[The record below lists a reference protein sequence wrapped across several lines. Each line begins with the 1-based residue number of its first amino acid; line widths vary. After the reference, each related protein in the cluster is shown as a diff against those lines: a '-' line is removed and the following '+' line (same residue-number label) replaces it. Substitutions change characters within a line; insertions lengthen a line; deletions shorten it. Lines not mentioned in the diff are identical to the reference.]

1 MTRLGDRG
9 RWGVGLALF
18 AGLCGYLI
26 AFQGGFSDWL
36 TFTILGITTG
46 AIYAIAASGLVVTYT
61 TSGIFNFAQG
71 AFGMLG
77 AFAYWQLRFDW
88 GWPAPVAL
96 AVILLVVAPLFGA
109 VVERVIMRG
118 LEGVS
123 EITSTVVTIGL
134 LAMAI
139 GIANIVW
146 PPAGRRV
153 DQFFAGNSVTLGAI
167 NVTWHRMVIVVVAV
181 LVAVGLRFLLYRT
194 RSGVAMRAVVDDRA
208 LSQLNGGNPGRSAM
222 VSWGIG
228 SSLAALSGILIS
240 PLLQLSVL
248 PLTLLIVNAY
258 AAAMFGRLRSLPL
271 TFAGGLII
279 GIAENYSSNYLNL
292 NTTEVAG
299 VSLAGL
305 QPALPVI
312 LLFVILIALPSERLR
327 TGGVQRVRE
336 SARVPTMRSAVLAG
350 GALIVVTVAAS
361 RVMSTANVTRF
372 SLGLATA
379 VIILSL
385 VPLVGYGGQISLAVM
400 TFAGLGAF
408 AMVQV
413 ADGPGPLVGLVAAA
427 GLAAAVGAVIAL
439 PALRLAGI
447 YLALA
452 TAAFAVFMENFI
464 FTQSWFFGAGSI
476 EVPRP
481 DFLGLTF
488 EDNRSYLVLLSV
500 LFSLLGILVIWLRRG
515 PFGRRLQ
522 AMKDSPAAC
531 ATLGLDLTR
540 TKVAVFAFSAGI
552 AGVGGALFGGVSGS
566 VSKESFLFAQ
576 SLPILLMGVVGGIA
590 LVSGA
595 LLGGLLLQ
603 FFSTLGENFT
613 LLASALFL
621 GPLITNFALIAPGL
635 IGILLSRNPDG
646 LAADLLSGLQR
657 ATHWVREGR
666 ERPEEQTGPDPL
678 MTAGLE
684 RPLSSV
690 ELAAVDA
697 ALGLDPEEIAVHGA
711 ARG

>member
-1 MTRLGDRG
+1 MSRLGDKG
-9 RWGVGLALF
+9 RWGVGLAS
-18 AGLCGYLI
+18 AVGLCGYLI

-77 AFAYWQLRFDW
+77 AFAYWQLRYDW
-88 GWPAPVAL
+88 GWPAPIAL

-146 PPAGRRV
+146 PSATSSGRRV
-153 DQFFAGNSVTLGAI
+153 DQFFAGEAVTIGAI
-167 NVTWHRMVIVVVAV
+167 NVTWHRIVIVVVAV
-181 LVAVGLRFLLYRT
+181 AVAVGLRFLLYRT

-222 VSWGIG
+222 LSWGLG
-228 SSLAALSGILIS
+228 AALAALSGILIS

-279 GIAENYSSNYLNL
+279 GIAENYSANYLDL
-292 NTTEVAG
+292 NTRAIGGLE
-299 VSLAGL
+299 LAGL
-305 QPALPVI
+305 QPAIPVI

-336 SARVPTMRSAVLAG
+336 AARVPTLRSALLAG
-350 GALIVVTVAAS
+350 GTLVAVTIMAS
-361 RVMSTANVTRF
+361 RLMSTANVTRL

-408 AMVQV
+408 AMVKV
-413 ADGPGPLVGLVAAA
+413 ADGPGPLVGL
-427 GLAAAVGAVIAL
+427 LAAAALAAVVGAIVAL

-452 TAAFAVFMENFI
+452 TAAFAVFMDNFI
-464 FTQSWFFGAGSI
+464 FTQEWFFGGGSI
-476 EVPRP
+476 AVPRP
-481 DFLGLTF
+481 EVVGLSF
-488 EDNRSYLVLLSV
+488 EDDRSYLVLLSV
-500 LFSLLGILVIWLRRG
+500 LFALMGIGVVALRRG
-515 PFGRRLQ
+515 PFGRRLS

-540 TKVAVFAFSAGI
+540 TKVGVFAFSAGI
-552 AGVGGALFGGVSGS
+552 AGIGGALFGGVTGS
-566 VSKESFLFAQ
+566 VSSETFLFAQ

-595 LLGGLLLQ
+595 LFGGVLLQ
-603 FFSTLGENFT
+603 FFSTVGEDFT
-613 LLASALFL
+613 LLASALFV

-646 LAADLLSGLQR
+646 LAADLVTGYHR
-657 ATHWVREGR
+657 AGRWVREGR
-666 ERPEEQTGPDPL
+666 SRPEQDAGPDPVD
-678 MTAGLE
+678 TATFE
-684 RPLSSV
+684 RPLTPA
-690 ELAAVDA
+690 ELAAVDR
-697 ALGLDPEEIAVHGA
+697 ALGLDPQELAHGPA
-711 ARG
+711 

>member
-1 MTRLGDRG
+1 MGDRVRLGLFAG
-9 RWGVGLALF
+9 LF

-26 AFQGGFSDWL
+26 AFQGGFDDWL
-36 TFTILGITTG
+36 TFTVLGVTTG

-61 TSGIFNFAQG
+61 TSGVFNFAQG

-77 AFAYWQLRFDW
+77 AFVYWQLRFAW

-96 AVILLVVAPLFGA
+96 VLVLLVLAPLFGA
-109 VVERVIMRG
+109 AVERVVMRG

-134 LAMAI
+134 LAMSI

-153 DQFFAGNSVTLGAI
+153 DQFYAGNAVTFGQI
-167 NVTWHRMVIVVVAV
+167 NVTWHRLTVVAIAV
-181 LVAVGLRFLLYRT
+181 VVAVGLRFLLYRT
-194 RSGVAMRAVVDDRA
+194 RSGVAMRAVVDDRP
-208 LSQLNGGNPGRSAM
+208 LSQLNGGRPGRSAM
-222 VSWGIG
+222 LSWGIG
-228 SSLAALSGILIS
+228 ASLAALSGILIS

-258 AAAMFGRLRSLPL
+258 AAAMFGRLKSLPL

-279 GIAENYSSNYLNL
+279 GLAENYSSNYLNL
-292 NTTEVAG
+292 NTAEVLG

-312 LLFVILIALPSERLR
+312 LLFIILIALPGERLR
-327 TGGVQRVRE
+327 AGGVQRVRE
-336 SARVPTMRSAVLAG
+336 SAAVPTMRSAVVAAV
-350 GALIVVTVAAS
+350 ALVVVASAAS
-361 RVMSTANVTRF
+361 RVMSAANVGRL

-379 VIILSL
+379 ILILSL

-408 AMVQV
+408 AMTKV
-413 ADGPGPLVGLVAAA
+413 ADGPGPLVGLLAA
-427 GLAAAVGAVIAL
+427 GALAAVVGAVIAL

-452 TAAFAVFMENFI
+452 TAAFAVFMEKFI

-481 DFLGLTF
+481 EILGLGF
-488 EDNRSYLVLLSV
+488 EDDRSYLVLLAV
-500 LFSLLGILVIWLRRG
+500 LFALLGLLVIFLRRG

-552 AGVGGALFGGVSGS
+552 AGIGGALFGGVTGS
-566 VSKESFLFAQ
+566 VSSENFLFAQ
-576 SLPILLMGVVGGIA
+576 SLPILLMGVVGGIS

-595 LLGGLLLQ
+595 LLGGVLLQ
-603 FFSTLGENFT
+603 FFSTFGDNVTIF
-613 LLASALFL
+613 ASALFI
-621 GPLITNFALIAPGL
+621 GPLVANFALVAPGL
-635 IGILLSRNPDG
+635 IGVLLARNPDG
-646 LAADLLSGLQR
+646 LASDLMSSVRR
-657 ATHWVREGR
+657 AGRWVKEGR
-666 ERPEEQTGPDPL
+666 VRPEEAAPPEPL
-678 MTAGLE
+678 TTAAFE
-684 RPLSSV
+684 HPLSPE
-690 ELAAVDA
+690 ELAAVDL
-697 ALGLDPEEIAVHGA
+697 ALGLDEEELAVHGA
-711 ARG
+711 AHR

>member
-1 MTRLGDRG
+1 MGDRV
-9 RWGVGLALF
+9 RWGIGLGLGV
-18 AGLCGYLI
+18 GLCGYLI

-36 TFTILGITTG
+36 TFTVLGITTG

-96 AVILLVVAPLFGA
+96 VVILLVVAPLFGA

-146 PPAGRRV
+146 PSATSAGRRV
-153 DQFFAGNSVTLGAI
+153 DQFYSGNSVTLGAI
-167 NVTWHRMVIVVVAV
+167 NLTWHRLVIVAVAV
-181 LVAVGLRFLLYRT
+181 AVAVGLRFLLFRT

-222 VSWGIG
+222 LSWGIG
-228 SSLAALSGILIS
+228 ASLAALSGILIS

-258 AAAMFGRLRSLPL
+258 AAAMFGRLKSLPL

-279 GIAENYSSNYLNL
+279 GITENYSSNYLKL
-292 NTTEVAG
+292 NSTDVFGLE
-299 VSLAGL
+299 LAGL
-305 QPALPVI
+305 QPAIPVI

-336 SARVPTMRSAVLAG
+336 SARVPTMRSALLAG
-350 GALIVVTVAAS
+350 GVLIVVTVAAS
-361 RVMSTANVTRF
+361 RVMSVANVTRL

-385 VPLVGYGGQISLAVM
+385 VPLVGYGGQISLAAM

-408 AMVQV
+408 AMVEV
-413 ADGPGPLVGLVAAA
+413 ADGPGPLIGL
-427 GLAAAVGAVIAL
+427 LAAASLAAVVGAVIAL

-452 TAAFAVFMENFI
+452 TAAFAVFMEKFI

-481 DFLGLTF
+481 EVLGLTF
-488 EDNRSYLVLLSV
+488 DDDRSYLVLLSV
-500 LFSLLGILVIWLRRG
+500 LFTLLGLLVIWLRRG

-552 AGVGGALFGGVSGS
+552 AGIGGALFGGVSGS
-566 VSKESFLFAQ
+566 VSKETFLFAQ
-576 SLPILLMGVVGGIA
+576 SLPILLMGVVGGIS

-595 LLGGLLLQ
+595 LLGGVLLQ
-603 FFSTLGENFT
+603 FFSTIGENFT
-613 LLASALFL
+613 LVASALFI
-621 GPLITNFALIAPGL
+621 GPLVTNFALVAPGL

-646 LAADLLSGLQR
+646 LASDLLTGVQR
-657 ATHWVREGR
+657 AVAWARAGR
-666 ERPEEQTGPDPL
+666 ERPEVDAGPDPL
-678 MTAGLE
+678 MTAGFE
-684 RPLSSV
+684 HPLTAAEV
-690 ELAAVDA
+690 EAVDV
-697 ALGLDPEEIAVHGA
+697 ALGLDPEEFAIHGV
-711 ARG
+711 ARS